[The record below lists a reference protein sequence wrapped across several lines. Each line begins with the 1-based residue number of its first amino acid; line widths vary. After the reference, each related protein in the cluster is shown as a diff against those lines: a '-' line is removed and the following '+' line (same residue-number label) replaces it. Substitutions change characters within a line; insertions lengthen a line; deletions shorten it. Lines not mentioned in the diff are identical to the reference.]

1 MYVIYTEMNSKLF
14 WCVVLTIENISE
26 IKFQPIEDFLCH
38 GEKFT
43 GFVMLN
49 FSLQTVGRGGDH
61 VHRKSPDI
69 SV

>member
-1 MYVIYTEMNSKLF
+1 MHVIYTEMNSRAI
-14 WCVVLTIENISE
+14 CVVITIENISE

-69 SV
+69 SA

>member
-1 MYVIYTEMNSKLF
+1 MNSKAILM
-14 WCVVLTIENISE
+14 CCTHNRKHIQ

-69 SV
+69 SA